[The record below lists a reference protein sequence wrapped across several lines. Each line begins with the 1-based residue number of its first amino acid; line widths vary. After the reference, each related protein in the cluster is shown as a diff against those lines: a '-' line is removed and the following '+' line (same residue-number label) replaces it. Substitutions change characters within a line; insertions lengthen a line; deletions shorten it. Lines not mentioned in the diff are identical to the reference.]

1 MWLWEKVGG
10 SSNLR
15 ILTPKSRPRWAPTVH
30 PPPKS
35 PTAPTPTYAQ
45 KSSPKHKLPPKTPPK
60 QRTPPKVRSF
70 ISGREKF
77 EKLLEFKKRLD
88 QEQKSSLRPGP
99 PHSTPSSPRQRII
112 RPPPTTPPHR
122 PMPPPLMSVL
132 VTKKKKRDPST
143 LRCRWSH
150 HRPSQHHQ

>member
-1 MWLWEKVGG
+1 MEG

-15 ILTPKSRPRWAPTVH
+15 ILVPKVVPGRHRQFNPIKKVQQ
-30 PPPKS
+30 PPI
-35 PTAPTPTYAQ
+35 TYAQ
-45 KSSPKHKLPPKTPPK
+45 KSSPKHLLPPKTPPK
-60 QRTPPKVRSF
+60 QRTPPKVRCFSP
-70 ISGREKF
+70 GQEKF

-88 QEQKSSLRPGP
+88 QERKSSPQQGP
-99 PHSTPSSPRQRII
+99 PHSTPSSPRHRII

-132 VTKKKKRDPST
+132 VPKKKGPIP

-150 HRPSQHHQ
+150 HQPSQHHQ